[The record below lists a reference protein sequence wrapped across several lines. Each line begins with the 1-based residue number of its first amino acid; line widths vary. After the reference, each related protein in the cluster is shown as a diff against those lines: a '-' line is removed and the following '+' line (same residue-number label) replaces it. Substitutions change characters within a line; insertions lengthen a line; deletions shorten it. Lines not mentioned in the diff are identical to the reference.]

1 MVEFLNILE
10 RCKELSNSED
20 KLLWAPDT
28 QKRFSVGASSL
39 QKLTE
44 DTHSNKLLAME
55 NDLES

>member
-1 MVEFLNILE
+1 MVEFLNSLE
-10 RCKELSNSED
+10 RYKELSNSED

-28 QKRFSVGASSL
+28 QGRFLVGTA

-44 DTHSNKLLAME
+44 DTHSIKLLAME